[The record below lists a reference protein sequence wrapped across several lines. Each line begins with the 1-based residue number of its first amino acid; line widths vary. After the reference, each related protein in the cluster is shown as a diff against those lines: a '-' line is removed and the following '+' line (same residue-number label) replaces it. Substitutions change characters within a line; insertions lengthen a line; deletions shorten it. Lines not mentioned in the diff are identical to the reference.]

1 MYQTWTLSLFPL
13 GLFCCIFL
21 DKTSNNSLIFYLF
34 QAWNQPH
41 ITTLDLIA
49 RGRLIFPTHQ
59 NRDAINKLILITS
72 TYFLYTTSVSSL
84 NIKNLNY
91 IGSMLQ

>member
-1 MYQTWTLSLFPL
+1 MYSSWTLSLFPL
-13 GLFCCIFL
+13 GRFCCIFL
-21 DKTSNNSLIFYLF
+21 AKTSNNSPTLYLF

-41 ITTLDLIA
+41 ITKLDLIA

-72 TYFLYTTSVSSL
+72 TYFLFTTSVSTL

-91 IGSMLQ
+91 IGNMPQ